1 MKMGERKKYKE
12 NSDIYNREYK
22 EALELISKLED
33 SNCIKKSDLII
44 KECDEH
50 V

>member
-1 MKMGERKKYKE
+1 MQIEREKSIKRIV
-12 NSDIYNREYK
+12 IYNREYK
-22 EALELISKLED
+22 ETLELISKLED